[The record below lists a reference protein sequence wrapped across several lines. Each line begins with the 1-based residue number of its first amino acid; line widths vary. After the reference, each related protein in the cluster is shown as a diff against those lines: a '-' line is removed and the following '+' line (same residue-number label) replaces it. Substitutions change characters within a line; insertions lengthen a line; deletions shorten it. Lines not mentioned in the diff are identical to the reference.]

1 MHRSLIVNL
10 LVAALGV
17 IVAAT
22 VIGLVTLWPH
32 DRTLRAPPGAIPART
47 EQARVVALREGPCSE
62 GTSVLCQR
70 ATVELKSGPKRG
82 KRTTFT
88 VGRTAG
94 AVVPQVGDNV
104 RVAANPVPPGAVLGG
119 VRPDPY
125 TFADFER
132 RTPLAVLFALFAAIV
147 LVTGRMRG
155 LRALLGLIAS
165 LGVIVVFL
173 VPAILEGKNPET
185 VALIG
190 AFAVMLVTIPLAHG
204 FGVKMLAACLGTA
217 VSLLLTLIL
226 AQSFT
231 NLAHLTG
238 LSSDEAIFLRA
249 TAGEISLQGLVLAG
263 MLIGALGVLDDLTVS
278 QASTVL
284 ALQRANPRQS
294 FAALFHGAT
303 SVGHDHVAATVNT
316 LVLAYVGASLPVL
329 LIFSFGGTSFTD
341 AINNEAVAEQ
351 VVAMLVGSIGLV
363 AAVPITT
370 ALAALLATHVQ
381 VHTDEHAHVHAH
393 SGP

>member
-22 VIGLVTLWPH
+22 VIGLITLWPN
-32 DRTLRAPPGAIPART
+32 DRTLRAPPGAIRART
-47 EQARVVALREGPCSE
+47 VQARVVALREGPCSE
-62 GTSVLCQR
+62 GTRILCQR
-70 ATVELKSGPKRG
+70 ATVELKSGPDRG

-88 VGRTAG
+88 VGNVAG
-94 AVVPQVGDNV
+94 GVIPTVGDRV
-104 RVAANPVPPGAVLGG
+104 RVAPNPVPPGAMIGG

-132 RTPLAVLFALFAAIV
+132 RTPLAVLFLLFAA
-147 LVTGRMRG
+147 LVVATGRIRG
-155 LRALLGLIAS
+155 FRALLGLIAS
-165 LGVIVVFL
+165 LGVVAFFL
-173 VPAILEGKNPET
+173 VPAILDGKNPET

-190 AFAVMLVTIPLAHG
+190 AFAVMLVTIPVAHG

-238 LSSDEAIFLRA
+238 LSSDEAVFLRA
-249 TAGEISLQGLVLAG
+249 TVGQISLQGLVLAG

-284 ALQRANPRQS
+284 ALQRANPTQH
-294 FAALFHGAT
+294 FGALFRGAI

-316 LVLAYVGASLPVL
+316 LALAYVGASLPVL
-329 LIFSFGGTSFTD
+329 LIFSFGGTSFSD

-351 VVAMLVGSIGLV
+351 VVAMLVGSIGLI

-370 ALAALLATHVQ
+370 ALTALLATRVRIPVDQ
-381 VHTDEHAHVHAH
+381 HAHAHAH
-393 SGP
+393 SG